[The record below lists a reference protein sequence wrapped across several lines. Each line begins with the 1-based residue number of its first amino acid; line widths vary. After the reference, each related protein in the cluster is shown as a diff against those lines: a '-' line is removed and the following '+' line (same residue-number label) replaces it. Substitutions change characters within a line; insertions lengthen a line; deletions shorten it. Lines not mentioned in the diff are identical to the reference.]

1 MSNENDDV
9 FLLYDKITNR
19 LIDYIN
25 NNYDNQANS
34 LNLLKTI
41 DNFIKSTISKE
52 KANFNRLNSNDNPIS
67 RQGSKN
73 IFFDNDEKKELMKEK
88 NKFNNYGAY
97 QLIIHK
103 LKRRLKEQHE
113 QFKLLEL
120 GYLDRISTLHKK
132 LRIYEESKSNYFC
145 YKTNHNKS
153 EKISLINSL
162 DNKKAK
168 YWINTNSIEKGKKK
182 EKEKKRINLSLNK
195 TSDTYKNKFT
205 DKRNFYQTYNDFK
218 TNKKIFNEIMPSNMD
233 FNEDSKIQSNL
244 LLEKKCFL
252 NNYIRNSKI
261 RNKNI
266 NNPIKYNFKSIKKE
280 IEDSKR
286 IVRYLKDGN
295 TPQKYRTVNIRI

>member
-25 NNYDNQANS
+25 NNYDNQVNS
-34 LNLLKTI
+34 LNFLKTI
-41 DNFIKSTISKE
+41 YNFIKSTISKE
-52 KANFNRLNSNDNPIS
+52 KTNFNYLNGNDNPIS

-73 IFFDNDEKKELMKEK
+73 IFFDNDEKKELSKEK
-88 NKFNNYGAY
+88 NKFNNYGTY
-97 QLIIHK
+97 QFIIHK

-120 GYLDRISTLHKK
+120 GYLDRISTLQKK

-145 YKTNHNKS
+145 YKTNNNKS
-153 EKISLINSL
+153 EKVSLINSL
-162 DNKKAK
+162 DNKKSK
-168 YWINTNSIEKGKKK
+168 YLINTNSIEKGKEK
-182 EKEKKRINLSLNK
+182 EKEKKRINISLNK
-195 TSDTYKNKFT
+195 NSDTYKNKFT
-205 DKRNFYQTYNDFK
+205 EKKNFYQTYNDLK
-218 TNKKIFNEIMPSNMD
+218 TNKKIFKEIMLSNMD

-244 LLEKKCFL
+244 FMEKNYFL

-266 NNPIKYNFKSIKKE
+266 NIPIKYNFKDIKKE
-280 IEDSKR
+280 IEDNKR

-295 TPQKYRTVNIRI
+295 TPQRYRTVNFKI